1 MALFTPYP
9 LKNRTYSVATTSS
22 SGAPVS
28 TAVMVGR
35 CKYITGWFAPNNA
48 GTSTNVTGFDV
59 IAFLAGSA
67 TATVISSGT
76 SVTTTTGTLGSQVT
90 VTSTASVFLNPGDV
104 ILTVGSTSQAGFVTH
119 VVQEF

>member
-1 MALFTPYP
+1 MALAQLYP
-9 LKNRTYSVATTSS
+9 FRTRTYSVATTSS

-35 CKYITGWFAPNNA
+35 CKYVAGWFAPNNA

-59 IAFLAGSA
+59 LAFLAGSA

-76 SVTTTTGTLGSQVT
+76 SVTTTTGTLGSPVT
-90 VTSTASVFLNPGDV
+90 ITSTASVFLNPGDV